1 VINANPD
8 IERLRFLVKFVQRE
22 TKHLQTTDQR
32 LFELNFLPN
41 LSIAKFIRRETA
53 FMLSMLVLSA
63 IMNAKKYWYLFC
75 LQFYCDNF

>member
-8 IERLRFLVKFVQRE
+8 IERLRFLVKVVQRE

-32 LFELNFLPN
+32 LFELNFLQS

-63 IMNAKKYWYLFC
+63 IFRYECQKILVSFLLAIL
-75 LQFYCDNF
+75 L